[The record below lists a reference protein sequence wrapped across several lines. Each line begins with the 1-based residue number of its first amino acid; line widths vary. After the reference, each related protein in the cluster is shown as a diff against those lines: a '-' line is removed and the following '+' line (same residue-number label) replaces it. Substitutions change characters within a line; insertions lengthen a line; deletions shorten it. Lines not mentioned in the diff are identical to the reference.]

1 MTIEMNYYSVKEE
14 ELDVLALAPVW
25 VILLVAGADGNIDRK
40 EKQEALSIMQRW
52 CDCIGPESPDLWR
65 DVVQNF
71 ETNIRGYQ
79 MLLPSDPEKRNEVL
93 VSKINRLNDFI
104 DRLDRAFADRYVA
117 FLRDLA
123 NRVATAS
130 GGFFR
135 YRTTQA
141 ESDRFAGL
149 PMIAYPHAGPESPY

>member
-1 MTIEMNYYSVKEE
+1 MTLEMDFYSVTEE

-25 VILLVAGADGNIDRK
+25 VILLVAGADGNINRK
-40 EKQEALSIMQRW
+40 EKQEAVSIMQRW

-79 MLLPSDPEKRNEVL
+79 MLLPTDLEKRNEVL
-93 VSKINRLNDFI
+93 ISKIGRLNDFI

-130 GGFFR
+130 GGFFG
-135 YRTTQA
+135 YRNPQS
-141 ESDRFAGL
+141 ESARFADL
-149 PMIAYPHAGPESPY
+149 SMIDYPPRGS